1 MTVFSDVADKIQ
13 LARMLAVG
21 THEIDHLLSRLS
33 HYYRPRKFPKSSGG
47 FRTLLV
53 PQGKLKTFQQKI
65 KKHILDRVPVL
76 ACIHGGVKRR
86 SIITNAEPHVSQAV
100 VFSLDI
106 ENFFPHVDPDRV
118 SRIFRGLGFGEEAV
132 GILVKATTWK
142 YQLPQGAATSTGL
155 SNLSMI
161 PADSRILRLAEDH
174 GFNYTRFVDDI
185 TLSGEWRLLK
195 FRKLIPRIF
204 ESEGFR
210 IRPEKT
216 MTMDRGMRQVVTK
229 LVVNG
234 KINVSREQRRAIR
247 REALDFVDGMGVDR
261 SSATV
266 KGRVYWLQ
274 HVNPNVGAR
283 LVSRLILRSASKC
296 ESSGRG

>member
-1 MTVFSDVADKIQ
+1 VFSDVSDKIQ

-21 THEIDHLLSRLS
+21 THEIDHVLSRLS
-33 HYYRPRKFPKSSGG
+33 RYYRPQKFPKSSGG

-53 PQGKLKTFQQKI
+53 PQGKLKIFQQKI
-65 KKHILDRVPVL
+65 KRHILDKVPLL
-76 ACIHGGVKRR
+76 ACVHGGVKRR
-86 SIITNAEPHVSQAV
+86 SIMSNAEPHVSQAV
-100 VFSLDI
+100 VFSIDV
-106 ENFFPHVDPDRV
+106 ENFFPHVDPERV

-142 YQLPQGAATSTGL
+142 YQLPQGAATSTSL
-155 SNLSMI
+155 ANLSLI

-174 GFNYTRFVDDI
+174 DFNYTRFVDDI

-195 FRKLIPRIF
+195 FRRLIPRIF

-210 IRPEKT
+210 IKPAKT
-216 MTMDRGMRQVVTK
+216 MTMDCGMRQVVTK

-247 REALDFVDGMGVDR
+247 REALDFAQGVGDNP
-261 SSATV
+261 SSAVV
-266 KGRVYWLQ
+266 KGRVHWLR
-274 HVNPNVGAR
+274 HVNPEIGAR
-283 LVSRLILRSASKC
+283 LLTRLILHSVIAP
-296 ESSGRG
+296 